1 MAITAVFMKTHM
13 LYQERKRQRKRKQK
27 KQRRRRKA
35 LKQQRVEA
43 MRNI

>member
-1 MAITAVFMKTHM
+1 MAITGVFMKTHM

-27 KQRRRRKA
+27 KQRLHRKMP
-35 LKQQRVEA
+35 KQQRVAA